1 MVLGAFQPNAF
12 VIAAAVLLDLA
23 LGDPVYPLH
32 PIRLMGRTLKVF
44 ENLLRH
50 FGMSGYGGGIALFS
64 VLAFIWAA
72 VPAAALVQ
80 LVRSLPSVAFG
91 VEVFLAYSMIAL
103 HDLLRHAWQVERA
116 AVRDD
121 VEGARTAISRLVGR
135 DTARMDIAACRRAA
149 IESMS
154 ENLTDGW
161 ISPIFWYAIG
171 GLPCLLLFKV
181 ISSMDSMVGYKT
193 PRYLRFGWC
202 GARLDDVFN
211 WIPAR
216 LTWLLL
222 SFAAIFVPKCSAWHG
237 LVFGWRQ
244 HAIIPGPNA
253 GWSEAATAGAL
264 RRRLIGPIW
273 KEGTLVTEVWL
284 GNLSDPAAG
293 TRSDL
298 QLASILV
305 TATGLLF
312 AGVAIAI
319 LTIVYGIHRP

>member
-1 MVLGAFQPNAF
+1 
-12 VIAAAVLLDLA
+12 
-23 LGDPVYPLH
+23 
-32 PIRLMGRTLKVF
+32 
-44 ENLLRH
+44 
-50 FGMSGYGGGIALFS
+50 
-64 VLAFIWAA
+64 
-72 VPAAALVQ
+72 
-80 LVRSLPSVAFG
+80 
-91 VEVFLAYSMIAL
+91 
-103 HDLLRHAWQVERA
+103 
-116 AVRDD
+116 
-121 VEGARTAISRLVGR
+121 
-135 DTARMDIAACRRAA
+135 
-149 IESMS
+149 MS